1 MGGYDLVIIKFLK
14 GINMAETLGSL
25 IDKLSIKSLRY
36 WHLDE
41 SIQKEDI
48 SDTKT
53 KELKAKL
60 DLVDSQRQ
68 ELRDEIDAFLVAAL
82 AGDVK
87 ICDEKV
93 KLYYNTNVS
102 SFDNVNKLG
111 EAVSELAVRNNRMWH
126 LEDEVRREDLPD
138 SEIVQLK
145 RRIDQTNQE
154 RCDLVDKVDDIL
166 KKATNQK
173 K

>member
-1 MGGYDLVIIKFLK
+1 
-14 GINMAETLGSL
+14 MAETLGSL

-41 SIQKEDI
+41 SIQKED
-48 SDTKT
+48 SSGPKT

-60 DLVDSQRQ
+60 DLVDSQRKD
-68 ELRDEIDAFLVAAL
+68 LRNEIDAFLAAAL

-102 SFDNVNKLG
+102 SFGNVNKLG

-138 SEIVQLK
+138 SEIVKLK

-154 RCDLVDKVDDIL
+154 RCDLVDKVDEIL
-166 KKATNQK
+166 KKATNQNK
-173 K
+173 

>member
-1 MGGYDLVIIKFLK
+1 
-14 GINMAETLGSL
+14 MAETLGSL

-41 SIQKEDI
+41 SIQKEDS
-48 SDTKT
+48 SDPKT

-60 DLVDSQRQ
+60 DLVDSQRKD
-68 ELRDEIDAFLVAAL
+68 LRNEIDAFLAAAL

-126 LEDEVRREDLPD
+126 LEDEVRREDLSD
-138 SEIVQLK
+138 SEVVKLK
-145 RRIDQTNQE
+145 RKIDQTNQE
-154 RCDLVDKVDDIL
+154 RCDLVDKVDEIL
-166 KKATNQK
+166 KQATNQNK
-173 K
+173 

>member
-1 MGGYDLVIIKFLK
+1 MD
-14 GINMAETLGSL
+14 MAETLGSL

-41 SIQKEDI
+41 SIQSEDI

-53 KELKAKL
+53 KELKEKL

-68 ELRDEIDAFLVAAL
+68 ELRDEINSFLVAAL

-93 KLYYNTNVS
+93 KLYRNTNVS

-111 EAVSELAVRNNRMWH
+111 EAVSELAIRNNRMWH
-126 LEDEVRREDLPD
+126 LEDEVRRDDLPD

-154 RCDLVDKVDDIL
+154 RCDLVDKVDEIL

>member
-1 MGGYDLVIIKFLK
+1 
-14 GINMAETLGSL
+14 MAETLGSL

-48 SDTKT
+48 SDPKSI
-53 KELKAKL
+53 ELKAKL

-93 KLYYNTNVS
+93 KLYYKA
-102 SFDNVNKLG
+102 F
-111 EAVSELAVRNNRMWH
+111 RNY
-126 LEDEVRREDLPD
+126 
-138 SEIVQLK
+138 
-145 RRIDQTNQE
+145 
-154 RCDLVDKVDDIL
+154 
-166 KKATNQK
+166 
-173 K
+173 

>member
-1 MGGYDLVIIKFLK
+1 MD
-14 GINMAETLGSL
+14 MAETLGSL

-41 SIQKEDI
+41 SIQSEDI

-53 KELKAKL
+53 KELKEKL

-68 ELRDEIDAFLVAAL
+68 ELRDEINSFLVAAL

-93 KLYYNTNVS
+93 KLYRNTNVS

-111 EAVSELAVRNNRMWH
+111 EAVSELAIRNNRMWH
-126 LEDEVRREDLPD
+126 LEDEVRRDDLPD

-154 RCDLVDKVDDIL
+154 RCDLVDKVDEIL
-166 KKATNQK
+166 KKATNLK

>member
-1 MGGYDLVIIKFLK
+1 MD
-14 GINMAETLGSL
+14 MAETLGSL

-36 WHLDE
+36 WHLEE
-41 SIQKEDI
+41 SIQNEDI

-68 ELRDEIDAFLVAAL
+68 ELRDEINSFLVAAL

-93 KLYYNTNVS
+93 KLYRNTNVS

-111 EAVSELAVRNNRMWH
+111 EAVSELAIRNNRMWH
-126 LEDEVRREDLPD
+126 LEDEVRRDDLPD

-154 RCDLVDKVDDIL
+154 RCDLVDKVDEIL

>member
-1 MGGYDLVIIKFLK
+1 
-14 GINMAETLGSL
+14 MAETLGSL

-41 SIQKEDI
+41 SIQKGDI
-48 SDTKT
+48 SDTKV

-68 ELRDEIDAFLVAAL
+68 ELRNEIDAFLVAAL

-154 RCDLVDKVDDIL
+154 RCDLIDKVDDIL
-166 KKATNQK
+166 KKATNQ
-173 K
+173 